1 MSAAAVT
8 VPGVED
14 LVELASLVTGFAAR
28 EHLTIVPAVPEHD
41 CGPEVSLGPDELG
54 LPGFLE
60 LAGKLGGGVLYLLA
74 APFDPDAVDG
84 GGQQDEP
91 PAHLIARKGQTGQ
104 VSVAFAANGLVH
116 FWKHRTAWYLEWED
130 LADGIMTG
138 AGRYEADGTERPGE
152 EEQARLAGE
161 LADAIVADPEFRAA
175 RATDRWNLSGKVIP
189 AGTDS
194 SVGWDAR
201 RQACTRASQMAR
213 ERYDQLE
220 DQIDDLAAELLASP
234 AYQQASSAAAR
245 KKAAARFLMPRADG
259 LSPPNSEVPNELH
272 ARAQKLAKA
281 ARASGSGLF

>member
-1 MSAAAVT
+1 
-8 VPGVED
+8 
-14 LVELASLVTGFAAR
+14 
-28 EHLTIVPAVPEHD
+28 
-41 CGPEVSLGPDELG
+41 
-54 LPGFLE
+54 
-60 LAGKLGGGVLYLLA
+60 
-74 APFDPDAVDG
+74 
-84 GGQQDEP
+84 
-91 PAHLIARKGQTGQ
+91 

-116 FWKHRTAWYLEWED
+116 FWEHRTAWYLEWED

-175 RATDRWNLSGKVIP
+175 RVTDRWNLSGKVIP

-201 RQACTRASQMAR
+201 RQACTRASQLAR

-234 AYQQASSAAAR
+234 AYQQAISAAAR
-245 KKAAARFLMPRADG
+245 KKAAATPGRRTDRSVIPAESRCEDAPLLGGGPKGAFSTRLRPSIHRTV
-259 LSPPNSEVPNELH
+259 EVPEVR
-272 ARAQKLAKA
+272 ARRFRSVGGEPL
-281 ARASGSGLF
+281 

>member
-1 MSAAAVT
+1 MSVAAVT

-14 LVELASLVTGFAAR
+14 LVELARLVTGFAAR

-41 CGPEVSLGPDELG
+41 CGPEVSLGPAELG

-74 APFDPDAVDG
+74 ASFDPDAVD

-91 PAHLIARKGQTGQ
+91 PAHLIARKGQIGQ

-116 FWKHRTAWYLEWED
+116 FWEHRTAWYLEWEE

-138 AGRYEADGTERPGE
+138 AGRYEADGTERLGE

-201 RQACTRASQMAR
+201 RQACTRASQLAR
-213 ERYDQLE
+213 ERYEQLE

-245 KKAAARFLMPRADG
+245 KKAAARFLVPRADG
-259 LSPPNSEVPNELH
+259 LSAPNSDVPDELH

-281 ARASGSGLF
+281 ASASGSGLF